1 MPAARQGRSVMPR
14 YQRLVAEGSLL
25 AVAAVWGLSFVVM
38 KDVILSMSP
47 MLMLLVRQLVA
58 FAVVAPLPHA
68 LRATRARDWAT
79 GGALGLV
86 LTLAWIA
93 ETVGLAHTTPG
104 KAGFIISLSV
114 AMVPFLA
121 AAVTRRRPV
130 GAQVAGALVAAAGLA
145 ALSLRGN
152 LTLSLGDGLC
162 LLGAGLFACQ
172 IVGIGLVAR
181 HTPPLVLTVTQLA
194 ASAAFFCLAT
204 PLVDPLRLPHAW
216 QPWAAVVFLGVFGV
230 SGPHFVQ
237 AWAQR
242 FVASSETAILLS
254 FAGLFA
260 GVFAVLLWGEPL
272 TWRLLVGAAGIT
284 AGLLLIE
291 LWPASRQALEH
302 RCVSHDERQK

>member
-1 MPAARQGRSVMPR
+1 MPR
-14 YQRLVAEGSLL
+14 HQRLVAEGSLL
-25 AVAAVWGLSFVVM
+25 AVAAVWGLSFVIM
-38 KDVILSMSP
+38 KDVIVSMSP

-58 FAVVAPLPHA
+58 FAVVAPLPNV
-68 LRATRARDWAT
+68 LRATRTRDWVT
-79 GGALGLV
+79 GGVLGLV
-86 LTLAWIA
+86 LSLAWIA

-152 LTLSLGDGLC
+152 LTLSMGDGLC

-172 IVGIGLVAR
+172 IVGVGLVAR
-181 HTPPLVLTVTQLA
+181 HTAPLVLTVTQLA
-194 ASAAFFCLAT
+194 ASAGFFCLTT
-204 PLVDPLRLPHAW
+204 PLVDQLRLPHAW
-216 QPWAAVVFLGVFGV
+216 QPWAAVAFLGVFGV

-242 FVASSETAILLS
+242 LVAPSETAILFA
-254 FAGLFA
+254 FAGPFA

-272 TWRLLVGAAGIT
+272 TWRLLIGAAGIT
-284 AGLLLIE
+284 AGLLLVE
-291 LWPASRQALEH
+291 LLPASRLAPEL
-302 RCVSHDERQK
+302 RRLRHD

>member
-1 MPAARQGRSVMPR
+1 MTPR
-14 YQRLVAEGSLL
+14 YRRLVADSSLL
-25 AVAAVWGLSFVVM
+25 AVAAVWGLSFIIM
-38 KDVILSMSP
+38 KDVLVSMSP
-47 MLMLLVRQLVA
+47 MVMLLVRQLVA
-58 FAVVAPLPHA
+58 FAVVAPLPHV
-68 LRATRARDWAT
+68 LRATRARDWVT
-79 GGALGLV
+79 GGVLGLV
-86 LTLAWIA
+86 LSMAWIA

-114 AMVPFLA
+114 AMVPFLG

-145 ALSLRGN
+145 ALSLRGD

-172 IVGIGLVAR
+172 IVGVGLVAP

-194 ASAAFFCLAT
+194 ASAAFFCIAT

-242 FVASSETAILLS
+242 FVTSSETAILLS
-254 FAGLFA
+254 FAGAFA
-260 GVFAVLLWGEPL
+260 GLFAVLVWGEPL
-272 TWRLLVGAAGIT
+272 TWRLLIGAAGIT
-284 AGLLLIE
+284 TGLLLVE
-291 LWPASRQALEH
+291 LLPDSGRAPETP
-302 RCVSHDERQK
+302 V